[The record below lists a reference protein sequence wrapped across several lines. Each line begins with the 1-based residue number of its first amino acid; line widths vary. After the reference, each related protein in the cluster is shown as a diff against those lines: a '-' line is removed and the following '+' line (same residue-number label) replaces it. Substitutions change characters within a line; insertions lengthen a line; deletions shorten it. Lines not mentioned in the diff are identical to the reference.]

1 MAFPCGLLCFILS
14 PLFIIILFFFLI
26 VFVAWAW
33 QDVGARLDDFAES
46 VAVRW
51 SLLFLL
57 ALFLLFL
64 WWIRLAVRRWN
75 MEDRAS

>member
-1 MAFPCGLLCFILS
+1 
-14 PLFIIILFFFLI
+14 
-26 VFVAWAW
+26 
-33 QDVGARLDDFAES
+33 
-46 VAVRW
+46 
-51 SLLFLL
+51 LLFLL